1 MHPILQFEIAGVVA
15 AALLLGFQS
24 VVRQGVRQGEDRREA
39 VSRLVIATAEC
50 SRIPG
55 RTEREA
61 CRERLPRDGAVP
73 DTVRRLR

>member
-1 MHPILQFEIAGVVA
+1 VYPILRFEIAGVVA
-15 AALLLGFQS
+15 VALLMGFQS
-24 VVRQGVRQGEDRREA
+24 VVRQGVRQGESRREA
-39 VSRLVIATAEC
+39 VSRLAIATAEC

-55 RTEREA
+55 RAERTA